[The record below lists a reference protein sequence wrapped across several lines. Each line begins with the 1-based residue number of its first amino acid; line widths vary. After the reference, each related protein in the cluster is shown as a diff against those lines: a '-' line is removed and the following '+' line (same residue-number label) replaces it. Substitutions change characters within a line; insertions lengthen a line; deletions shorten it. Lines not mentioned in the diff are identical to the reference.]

1 MTMTIIRKVLA
12 ATDFSEQS
20 RLAIGRAA
28 LICQEHSARL
38 ELLHVI
44 EEFPPPE
51 LISPDQFMEET
62 RRKLQDEAGAALS
75 LGVDC
80 GCQVEMG
87 KDFVSIIHNAR
98 KVTADLIVVGAHGQ
112 HSLRDNFFGTT
123 AEKLVRKAGIPVL
136 VVKQPAQS
144 SYRRVLVPTDFSE
157 ASLQALSSAKILTP
171 GSGIDLLHVYGF
183 WGEEQLSMAHAGE
196 EARERYRRRTELWAM
211 TSMDEWRQGV
221 DLAGN
226 EVEEHVRKGY
236 ASSGIVQFAAQR
248 RPDLVVMGTV
258 GRSGHRN
265 VLLGSVT
272 EHVLRAVP
280 CDILAVRSGE
290 FHFELP

>member
-1 MTMTIIRKVLA
+1 MTKIKKALA

-20 RLAIGRAA
+20 RLAIRRAA

-38 ELLHVI
+38 ELLHVV

-51 LISPDQFMEET
+51 LITPDQFMEEA
-62 RRKLQDEAGAALS
+62 RRKLQDEAESALS
-75 LGVDC
+75 LGVEC
-80 GCQVEMG
+80 GCRVETG
-87 KDFVSIIHNAR
+87 KDFVAIIQSAR
-98 KVTADLIVVGAHGQ
+98 KVTADLIVVGAHGR

-123 AEKLVRKAGIPVL
+123 AQKLVRKAGIPVL
-136 VVKQPAQS
+136 VVKQPARS
-144 SYRRVLVPTDFSE
+144 SYRRLLVPTDFSE
-157 ASLQALSSAKILTP
+157 ASLQALSSAKILAP
-171 GSGIDLLHVYGF
+171 GAAIDLLHVYGF
-183 WGEEQLSMAHAGE
+183 WGEEQLSMAHASE
-196 EARERYRRRTELWAM
+196 KARERYRQRTELWAT
-211 TSMDEWRQGV
+211 TSMDEWLQGV
-221 DLAGN
+221 DLAGT

-236 ASSGIVQFAAQR
+236 ASSAIVQFATQR
-248 RPDLVVMGTV
+248 SPDLVAMGTV

-272 EHVLRAVP
+272 EHVLRTVP